1 MERLKLTLTELV
13 RVGFVD
19 LAEVRARL
27 EEVAQL
33 GADSPHSGSGAT
45 GRSTDTRTLLP
56 LLAATASPDA
66 ALVALVALLRQGSAE
81 LFALLRTCATAGRLL
96 KVLGAS
102 SGFTEFFLRHPEE
115 LPVLATPLV
124 ELPNVDDLVHDLL
137 DAVGAVDGYS
147 RLIDDE
153 AWVAL
158 RVRYRRRLA
167 QLAAFDLEQVD
178 PVAGLDG
185 VARTLSDLATAALE
199 TALTVARTM
208 SSGDTA
214 GRGVFLTDQ
223 VRATRLAIIGMG
235 KAGASE
241 LNYVSDVDV
250 IFVADGDETAGLESS
265 RAVEIATRLAV
276 LIMRGLGES
285 GIEPELWEVDPNL
298 RPEGKSGALV
308 RSIES
313 HLAYYD
319 RWAKSWE
326 FQALLKARTLAG
338 DRELG
343 ARYIDAVTPK
353 VWSSASRENFVESV
367 QRMRERVTDN
377 IPDDEVD
384 VQLKLGP
391 GGLRDIEFTVQL
403 LQLVHGQTDADVRQA
418 GTLPALAA
426 LATAGYVGRAEA
438 TEFAHDYRMLRLME
452 HRLQLQKLR
461 RTHLVPRDEAQ
472 LRVLARST
480 GLATSAAGLTIR
492 WSETKQ
498 RVRGLHERLFYR
510 PLLSA
515 VASLPAEGLNLTS
528 AQAEARL
535 AAIGFLNTKGA
546 LAHIAALSGGVSRRA
561 AIQRHLLPVLLQW
574 LSQGADPDYGFLVFR
589 RLSDNLGST
598 YWFLRMLRDSSGAAE
613 RLTRVVSG
621 SRYIGELLEKIPEAV
636 AWLEDEA
643 DLQPRPLKALQ
654 DEARAVLGRHESPDA
669 AATILRAA
677 RRREMLR
684 LAFASLLGQIDLDQL
699 GQGLTDVNATYI
711 RGVIAAI
718 RGGDLTV
725 HWGTEVA
732 GGEAVSARF
741 AGDGIEFGVI
751 GMGRFGGAELGFG
764 SDADVMYVFRAG
776 TLEGEAANERARY
789 IVRELTRLTEDG
801 RLPLDLDIGL
811 RPEGSNGPVVR
822 SLDSYQAYYRRWSM
836 TWEAQALLRGRG
848 VAGDAALL
856 RDFGAVA
863 DEVRYPAAISEQA
876 VREVRRIKAR
886 VENERLP
893 QAADPNRHLKLGRGS
908 LSDVEWLVQLLQ
920 LRHAAAIPALRT
932 TSTLSALAEAVSAGL
947 IPAADAAVLRSAWI
961 FASRAR
967 SAITLWTNHTSN
979 VLPTDRAA
987 LEGIARVMEY
997 PPGSGNQLED
1007 DYLAVTRRSRA
1018 VFERLFYGPVERPGP
1033 TVG

>member
-1 MERLKLTLTELV
+1 MERLHLTLTELV
-13 RVGFVD
+13 RAGFVD
-19 LAEVRARL
+19 LAEVRVRL
-27 EEVAQL
+27 DEVAEL
-33 GADSPHSGSGAT
+33 GAAAPQERT
-45 GRSTDTRTLLP
+45 GPTDRVTDTRALLP
-56 LLAATASPDA
+56 LLAAAASPDA

-81 LFALLRTCATAGRLL
+81 LFDLLRSPAATGRLL
-96 KVLGAS
+96 RVLGAS
-102 SGFTEFFLRHPEE
+102 IGLSEFFLRRPEE
-115 LPVLATPLV
+115 LTVLATPLTALPTV
-124 ELPNVDDLVHDLL
+124 EELVSDLLESVDAADGFSGLVDD
-137 DAVGAVDGYS
+137 A
-147 RLIDDE
+147 
-153 AWVAL
+153 AWIAL

-167 QLAAFDLEQVD
+167 QLAAFDLEQDD

-185 VARTLSDLATAALE
+185 IAGTLSDLATAVLE
-199 TALTVARTM
+199 TALAVARTM
-208 SSGDTA
+208 CSGETA
-214 GRGVFLTDQ
+214 GHGVFPHDE
-223 VRATRLAIIGMG
+223 VRDTRLAVIGMG

-250 IFVADGDETAGLESS
+250 IFVADGDDTAGLESS

-276 LIMRGLGES
+276 LVMRGLGES

-338 DRELG
+338 NHELG
-343 ARYIDAVTPK
+343 ARYIDAVRPK

-403 LQLVHGQTDADVRQA
+403 LQLVHGQADPDVRQA

-438 TEFAHDYRMLRLME
+438 TDFAQDYRMLRLME

-461 RTHLVPRDEAQ
+461 RTHLVPRDEAN

-480 GLATSAAGLTIR
+480 GLASSAAGLTQR

-515 VASLPAEGLNLTS
+515 VASLPADGLNLTS

-535 AAIGFLNTKGA
+535 AAIGFLDTKGA

-561 AIQRHLLPVLLQW
+561 TIQRHLLPVLLQW
-574 LSQGADPDYGFLVFR
+574 LSQGADPDYGFLAFR

-613 RLTRVVSG
+613 RLTRVLSG

-643 DLQPRPLKALQ
+643 DLQPRPLKALR
-654 DEARAVLGRHESPDA
+654 DEARAVLGRHESADA
-669 AATILRAA
+669 AATILRSA

-711 RGVIAAI
+711 EGVIAAI
-718 RGGDLTV
+718 RGGDLLAL
-725 HWGTEVA
+725 GNA
-732 GGEAVSARF
+732 DISAV
-741 AGDGIEFGVI
+741 DGIEFGVI

-776 TLEGEAANERARY
+776 SLDGEAANDRARY
-789 IVRELTRLTEDG
+789 IVRELNRLTEDG

-822 SLDSYQAYYRRWSM
+822 SLDSYQAYYRRWSL

-848 VAGDAALL
+848 VAGDQALL
-856 RDFGAVA
+856 RDFEAVA
-863 DEVRYPAAISEQA
+863 DEVRYPLAISEQA

-920 LRHAAAIPALRT
+920 LQHGAAIPALRT
-932 TSTLSALAEAVSAGL
+932 TSTLTALTEAVSAGL
-947 IPAADAAVLRSAWI
+947 MSATDAAILRSAWI

-967 SAITLWTNHTSN
+967 SAITLWTNRTSN

-997 PPGSGNQLED
+997 PPGSGNQLEE
-1007 DYLAVTRRSRA
+1007 DYLAVTRRARA
-1018 VFERLFYGPVERPGP
+1018 VFERLFYGPVDRPGP
-1033 TVG
+1033 TGG

>member
-1 MERLKLTLTELV
+1 MERTQLTLTELV

-19 LAEVRARL
+19 LAEVRGRL
-27 EEVAQL
+27 DEVAEL
-33 GADSPHSGSGAT
+33 GKNSQHSRSSPNDWV
-45 GRSTDTRTLLP
+45 TDTRTLLP
-56 LLAATASPDA
+56 LLTGAASPDA
-66 ALVALVALLRQGSAE
+66 ALLALVELLRQDSAE
-81 LFALLRTCATAGRLL
+81 LFHLLGSPAATARLL
-96 KVLGAS
+96 TVLGAS
-102 SGFTEFFLRHPEE
+102 SGLAEFFLRHPEE
-115 LPVLATPLV
+115 LSVLTAPLV
-124 ELPNVDDLVHDLL
+124 VLPDAPELVADLL
-137 DAVGAVDGYS
+137 DAVGACDGFSQLVD
-147 RLIDDE
+147 DA

-167 QLAAFDLEQVD
+167 QLAAFDLEQTD
-178 PVAGLDG
+178 PVSGLDG
-185 VARTLSDLATAALE
+185 IARTLSDLATAALE
-199 TALTVARTM
+199 AALTVARTM
-208 SSGDTA
+208 SSGDTV
-214 GRGVFLTDQ
+214 GRGVFPTEQ
-223 VRATRLAIIGMG
+223 VRATKLAIIGMG
-235 KAGASE
+235 KAGAGE

-250 IFVADGDETAGLESS
+250 IFVADGDDSAGLDSS

-276 LIMRGLGES
+276 LIMRGLNES
-285 GIEPELWEVDPNL
+285 GVEPELWEVDPNL

-338 DRELG
+338 DSELG
-343 ARYIDAVTPK
+343 TRYIDAVTPK

-403 LQLVHGQTDADVRQA
+403 LQLVHGQTDPEVRQA
-418 GTLPALAA
+418 GTLPALTA
-426 LATAGYVGRAEA
+426 LATEGYVGRAEA
-438 TEFAHDYRMLRLME
+438 TEFAQDYRMLRLME

-461 RTHLVPRDEAQ
+461 RTHLVPRDEAN
-472 LRVLARST
+472 LRVLARAT

-515 VASLPAEGLNLTS
+515 VASLSAEGLNLTS

-535 AAIGFLNTKGA
+535 AAIGFRNTTGA
-546 LAHIAALSGGVSRRA
+546 LAHISALSGGVSRRA

-574 LSQGADPDYGFLVFR
+574 FSQGADPDYGFLAFR

-613 RLTRVVSG
+613 RLTRVLSG

-636 AWLEDEA
+636 AWLEDEN

-684 LAFASLLGQIDLDQL
+684 LAFASLLGQIRLDQL

-711 RGVIAAI
+711 QGVIAAI
-718 RGGDLTV
+718 RGGELVDQS
-725 HWGTEVA
+725 EA
-732 GGEAVSARF
+732 GASVSP
-741 AGDGIEFGVI
+741 DGIEFAVI

-764 SDADVMYVFRAG
+764 SDADVMYVFRPG
-776 TLEGEAANERARY
+776 TVTGEAANERARF
-789 IVRELTRLTEDG
+789 IVRELNRLTDDA

-811 RPEGSNGPVVR
+811 RPEGSNGAVVR
-822 SLDSYQAYYRRWSM
+822 SLESYQAYYRRWSL

-856 RDFGAVA
+856 RDFAAVA
-863 DEVRYPAAISEQA
+863 DEVRYPSAINEQA

-893 QAADPNRHLKLGRGS
+893 QGADPNRHLKLGRGS

-920 LRHAAAIPALRT
+920 LQHGAAIPALRT
-932 TSTLSALAEAVSAGL
+932 TSTLHALAEAVAAGL
-947 IPAADAAVLRSAWI
+947 LSAADAAVLRAAWL

-1007 DYLAVTRRSRA
+1007 DYLSVTRRARA
-1018 VFERLFYGPVERPGP
+1018 VFERLFYGPIERPGP

>member
-1 MERLKLTLTELV
+1 MEPLHLTLTELV
-13 RVGFVD
+13 RVGFVN
-19 LAEVRARL
+19 LADVPGRL
-27 EEVAQL
+27 DEVAQL
-33 GADSPHSGSGAT
+33 GADRTNNGTDSI
-45 GRSTDTRTLLP
+45 GRLTDTRALLP
-56 LLAATASPDA
+56 LLATTASPDA
-66 ALVALVALLRQGSAE
+66 ALVALVELLRQDSAE
-81 LFALLRTCATAGRLL
+81 VHELLQSPAAATRLL

-102 SGFTEFFLRHPEE
+102 SGFTEFFLRHPGE
-115 LPVLATPLV
+115 LLVLATPLAV
-124 ELPNVDDLVHDLL
+124 LPAVDDLVTDLL
-137 DAVGAVDGYS
+137 DSVGATDGFS
-147 RLIDDE
+147 LLVDE
-153 AWVAL
+153 AAWIAL

-167 QLAAFDLEQVD
+167 QLAAFDLEQAD

-185 VARTLSDLATAALE
+185 IARTLSDLATAALE
-199 TALTVARTM
+199 AALAVARTM
-208 SSGDTA
+208 TSGDSA
-214 GRGVFLTDQ
+214 GRGVFPTEQ

-250 IFVADGDETAGLESS
+250 IFVADGNETAGLESS

-285 GIEPELWEVDPNL
+285 AIEPELWEVDPNL

-343 ARYIDAVTPK
+343 TRYIDALTPK

-377 IPDDEVD
+377 IPEDEVA

-403 LQLVHGQTDADVRQA
+403 LQLVHGQADLDIRHP
-418 GTLPALAA
+418 GTLPALTA
-426 LATAGYVGRAEA
+426 LAAEGYVGRAEA
-438 TEFAHDYRMLRLME
+438 SEFAQDYRMLRLME

-461 RTHLVPRDEAQ
+461 RTHLVPRDEAN

-480 GLATSAAGLTIR
+480 GLATSAAGLTLR

-515 VASLPAEGLNLTS
+515 VASLAADGLNLTS

-561 AIQRHLLPVLLQW
+561 TIQRHLLPVLLQW
-574 LSQGADPDYGFLVFR
+574 LSQGADPDYGFLAFR

-598 YWFLRMLRDSSGAAE
+598 YWYLRMLRDSSGAAE
-613 RLTRVVSG
+613 RLTRVLSG

-669 AATILRAA
+669 AATILRTA

-684 LAFASLLGQIDLDQL
+684 LALASLLGQIDLDQL
-699 GQGLTDVNATYI
+699 GQGLTDINATYI
-711 RGVIAAI
+711 QSVIAAI
-718 RGGDLTV
+718 RGQDLTV
-725 HWGTEVA
+725 TG
-732 GGEAVSARF
+732 SAETTDGVVPD
-741 AGDGIEFGVI
+741 GDGIEFGVI

-776 TLEGEAANERARY
+776 SLDGEAANDRARY
-789 IVRELTRLTEDG
+789 IVRELSRLTEDG

-822 SLDSYQAYYRRWSM
+822 SLDSYQAYYRRWSL

-848 VAGDAALL
+848 VAGDGTLL
-856 RDFGAVA
+856 RDFTAIA
-863 DEVRYPAAISEQA
+863 DDVRYPVAITEQA

-920 LRHAAAIPALRT
+920 LQHAAAIPALRT
-932 TSTLSALAEAVSAGL
+932 TSTLAALAEAVRAGL
-947 IPAADAAVLRSAWI
+947 ISAADAVVLRSAWI
-961 FASRAR
+961 FASRVR
-967 SAITLWTNHTSN
+967 SAITLWTNNTSN
-979 VLPTDRAA
+979 VLPNDRAA

-997 PPGSGNQLED
+997 PPGSGNQLEE
-1007 DYLAVTRRSRA
+1007 DYLAVTRRARA
-1018 VFERLFYGPVERPGP
+1018 VFERLFYGPVDPPGP
-1033 TVG
+1033 NIV

>member
-1 MERLKLTLTELV
+1 MERLNLTLTELV

-19 LAEVRARL
+19 LADVRVRL
-27 EEVAQL
+27 DEIAQL
-33 GADSPHSGSGAT
+33 GAGSPHRASGSA
-45 GRSTDTRTLLP
+45 GRLTDTRALLP
-56 LLAATASPDA
+56 LLTATASPDA
-66 ALVALVALLRQGSAE
+66 ALIALVALLRQGSPE
-81 LFALLRTCATAGRLL
+81 LFELLQSPAATGRLL
-96 KVLGAS
+96 KVVGAS
-102 SGFTEFFLRHPEE
+102 SGITEFFLRHPVE
-115 LPVLATPLV
+115 LTVLVTPLTV
-124 ELPNVDDLVHDLL
+124 LPSVDELVRDLL
-137 DAVGAVDGYS
+137 DSVGAIEGFS
-147 RLIDDE
+147 RLVDDA
-153 AWVAL
+153 AWIAL

-167 QLAAFDLEQVD
+167 QLAAFDLEQAD

-185 VARTLSDLATAALE
+185 IARTLSDLATAALE
-199 TALTVARTM
+199 AALAVARTM
-208 SSGDTA
+208 CSGDTA
-214 GRGVFLTDQ
+214 GRVVFAADQ

-250 IFVADGDETAGLESS
+250 IFVADGDESAGLESS

-338 DRELG
+338 DRALG
-343 ARYIDAVTPK
+343 ARYMDAVTPK
-353 VWSSASRENFVESV
+353 VWSSAGRENFVESV

-384 VQLKLGP
+384 IQLKLGP

-403 LQLVHGQTDADVRQA
+403 LQLVHGQTDPAVRQA

-438 TEFAHDYRMLRLME
+438 TEFAQDYRSLRLME

-461 RTHLVPRDEAQ
+461 RTHLVPRDEAN

-480 GLATSAAGLTIR
+480 GLATSAAGLTAR

-515 VASLPAEGLNLTS
+515 VASLPADGLNLTS

-613 RLTRVVSG
+613 RLTRVLSG

-643 DLQPRPLKALQ
+643 DLQPRPLRALQ
-654 DEARAVLGRHESPDA
+654 DETRAVLGRHESPDA

-684 LAFASLLGQIDLDQL
+684 LAFAALLGQIDLDQL

-711 RGVIAAI
+711 QGVIAAI
-718 RGGDLTV
+718 RGGDLLV
-725 HWGTEVA
+725 Q
-732 GGEAVSARF
+732 GGPDGSDDSTSG
-741 AGDGIEFGVI
+741 GDGIEFGVI

-776 TLEGEAANERARY
+776 SLDGEAANDRARY
-789 IVRELTRLTEDG
+789 IVRELNRLTEDG

-822 SLDSYQAYYRRWSM
+822 SLDSYQAYYRRWSL

-848 VAGDAALL
+848 VAGDGALL
-856 RDFGAVA
+856 RDFEAVA
-863 DEVRYPAAISEQA
+863 DDVRYPAAISEQA

-893 QAADPNRHLKLGRGS
+893 QGADPNRHLKLGRGS

-920 LRHAAAIPALRT
+920 LQHGAAIPALRT
-932 TSTLSALAEAVSAGL
+932 TSTLSALDEAVNAAL
-947 IPAADAAVLRSAWI
+947 IPAADAAVLRSAWV

-1033 TVG
+1033 NAG

>member
-1 MERLKLTLTELV
+1 MERLYLTLTELV

-19 LAEVRARL
+19 LTEVRGRL
-27 EEVAQL
+27 DEVAHL
-33 GADSPHSGSGAT
+33 GASSPHSASEAT
-45 GRSTDTRTLLP
+45 DRLTDTHQLLP
-56 LLAATASPDA
+56 LLTKTASPDA
-66 ALVALVALLRQGSAE
+66 ALVALLALLRQGSAE
-81 LFALLRTCATAGRLL
+81 LFHLLQSPAAAGRLL
-96 KVLGAS
+96 RVLGAS
-102 SGFTEFFLRHPEE
+102 SGLAEFFLRHPNE
-115 LPVLATPLV
+115 LSVLKVPLAV
-124 ELPNVDDLVHDLL
+124 LPSVDDLVRDLL
-137 DAVGAVDGYS
+137 DSVGASDGFS
-147 RLIDDE
+147 RLVDEE
-153 AWVAL
+153 AWIAL

-167 QLAAFDLEQVD
+167 QLAAFDLEQDD

-199 TALTVARTM
+199 AALAVARTM
-208 SSGDTA
+208 CSGESA
-214 GRGVFLTDQ
+214 GRGVFPTEQ

-250 IFVADGDETAGLESS
+250 IFVADGDDTVGLESS

-276 LIMRGLGES
+276 LIMRALNES
-285 GIEPELWEVDPNL
+285 AVEPELWEVDPNL

-343 ARYIDAVTPK
+343 GRYIDAVTPK
-353 VWSSASRENFVESV
+353 VWNSASRENFVESV

-403 LQLVHGQTDADVRQA
+403 LQLVHGQTDPEVRQA
-418 GTLPALAA
+418 GTLPALTA

-438 TEFAHDYRMLRLME
+438 TEFAQDYRVLRLME

-461 RTHLVPRDEAQ
+461 RTHLVPRDEAN

-574 LSQGADPDYGFLVFR
+574 LSQGADPDYGFLAFR

-613 RLTRVVSG
+613 RLTRVLSG

-636 AWLEDEA
+636 AWLEDED
-643 DLQPRPLKALQ
+643 DLQPRPLKALR
-654 DEARAVLGRHESPDA
+654 DETRAVLGRHESADA
-669 AATILRAA
+669 ASTILRAA

-684 LAFASLLGQIDLDQL
+684 LAFASLLGQINLDQL

-711 RGVIAAI
+711 QGVIAAI
-718 RGGDLTV
+718 RGGELSD
-725 HWGTEVA
+725 
-732 GGEAVSARF
+732 SAES
-741 AGDGIEFGVI
+741 AASASSDGIEFAVV

-776 TLEGEAANERARY
+776 TLEGEAANERARF
-789 IVRELTRLTEDG
+789 IVRELNRLSDDA

-822 SLDSYQAYYRRWSM
+822 SLESYQAYYRRWSL

-856 RDFGAVA
+856 RDFEAVA
-863 DEVRYPAAISEQA
+863 DEVRYPSNISEQA

-893 QAADPNRHLKLGRGS
+893 QGADPNRHLKLGRGS

-920 LRHAAAIPALRT
+920 LQHAAAIPALRT
-932 TSTLSALAEAVSAGL
+932 TSTLQALTEAVTAGL
-947 IPAADAAVLRSAWI
+947 IPAADAAVLRSAWV

-1007 DYLAVTRRSRA
+1007 DYFAVTRRARA

-1033 TVG
+1033 TAG

>member
-1 MERLKLTLTELV
+1 MERLHLSLTELV

-19 LAEVRARL
+19 LTEVRGRL
-27 EEVAQL
+27 DEVVHL
-33 GADSPHSGSGAT
+33 GASSAYS
-45 GRSTDTRTLLP
+45 SSEVTDRLTETRQLLP
-56 LLAATASPDA
+56 LLTKTASPDA

-81 LFALLRTCATAGRLL
+81 LFRLLQSPASAGRLL

-102 SGFTEFFLRHPEE
+102 SGLAEFFLRHPNE
-115 LPVLATPLV
+115 LSVLKAPLV
-124 ELPNVDDLVHDLL
+124 VLPSVDELVRDLL
-137 DAVGAVDGYS
+137 ESVGASNGFS
-147 RLIDDE
+147 RLVDEE
-153 AWVAL
+153 AWIAL

-167 QLAAFDLEQVD
+167 QLAAFDLEQDD

-185 VARTLSDLATAALE
+185 VTRTLSDLATAALE
-199 TALTVARTM
+199 AALAVARTM
-208 SSGDTA
+208 CSGESA
-214 GRGVFLTDQ
+214 GRGVFPAEQ

-250 IFVADGDETAGLESS
+250 IFVADGDETVGLENS

-285 GIEPELWEVDPNL
+285 ALEPELWEVDPNL

-308 RSIES
+308 RSIKS

-338 DRELG
+338 DPELG
-343 ARYIDAVTPK
+343 RRYIDAVTPK

-403 LQLVHGQTDADVRQA
+403 LQLVHGQTDPEVRQA
-418 GTLPALAA
+418 GTLPALTA

-438 TEFAHDYRMLRLME
+438 TEFAQDYRMLRLME

-461 RTHLVPRDEAQ
+461 RTHLVPRDEAN

-492 WSETKQ
+492 WAETKQ

-515 VASLPAEGLNLTS
+515 VASLSAEGLNLTS
-528 AQAEARL
+528 EQAEARL

-574 LSQGADPDYGFLVFR
+574 LSQGADPDYGFLAFR

-613 RLTRVVSG
+613 RLTRVLSG

-636 AWLEDEA
+636 AWLEDE
-643 DLQPRPLKALQ
+643 DDRQPRPLKALR
-654 DEARAVLGRHESPDA
+654 DETSAVLGRHESADA

-684 LAFASLLGQIDLDQL
+684 LAFASLLGQINLDQL

-711 RGVIAAI
+711 QGVIAAI
-718 RGGDLTV
+718 RGGELSDPAQST
-725 HWGTEVA
+725 A
-732 GGEAVSARF
+732 SASP
-741 AGDGIEFGVI
+741 DGIEFAVI

-776 TLEGEAANERARY
+776 ALEGEAANERARF
-789 IVRELTRLTEDG
+789 IVRELNRLNDDA

-822 SLDSYQAYYRRWSM
+822 SLESYQAYYRRWSL

-848 VAGDAALL
+848 VAGDVALL
-856 RDFGAVA
+856 RDFEAVA
-863 DEVRYPAAISEQA
+863 DEVRYPSNISEQA

-893 QAADPNRHLKLGRGS
+893 QGADPNRHLKLGRGS

-920 LRHAAAIPALRT
+920 LQHAAATPALRT
-932 TSTLSALAEAVSAGL
+932 TSTLHALTEAVTAGL
-947 IPAADAAVLRSAWI
+947 IPAADAAVLRTAWI

-1007 DYLAVTRRSRA
+1007 DYLAVTRRARA

-1033 TVG
+1033 TAG

>member
-1 MERLKLTLTELV
+1 MERLQLTLTELV

-19 LAEVRARL
+19 LGDVRGRLDEVARL
-27 EEVAQL
+27 
-33 GADSPHSGSGAT
+33 GAASPHSASGPT
-45 GRSTDTRTLLP
+45 GRLTDTRVLLP
-56 LLAATASPDA
+56 LLIATASPDA

-81 LFALLRTCATAGRLL
+81 LFELLHTPASATRLL

-102 SGFTEFFLRHPEE
+102 SGLSEFFLRHPNE
-115 LPVLATPLV
+115 LSVLATPLTV
-124 ELPNVDDLVHDLL
+124 LPGVDDLVNDLL
-137 DAVGAVDGYS
+137 DSVGAVDGFS
-147 RLIDDE
+147 LLVDDA
-153 AWVAL
+153 AWIAL

-167 QLAAFDLEQVD
+167 QLAAYDLEQTD
-178 PVAGLDG
+178 PIAGLDSI
-185 VARTLSDLATAALE
+185 ARTLSDLATAALE
-199 TALTVARTM
+199 AALAVARAM

-214 GRGVFLTDQ
+214 GHGVFTTEQ

-250 IFVADGDETAGLESS
+250 IFVADGDASAGLDSA
-265 RAVEIATRLAV
+265 RAVEIATRLAM

-285 GIEPELWEVDPNL
+285 AIEPELWEVDPNL

-343 ARYIDAVTPK
+343 ARYTDAVMPK

-367 QRMRERVTDN
+367 QRMRERVTKN

-403 LQLVHGQTDADVRQA
+403 LQLVHGQADPNVRQA
-418 GTLPALAA
+418 GTLPALIA
-426 LATAGYVGRAEA
+426 LANAGYVGRAEA
-438 TEFAHDYRMLRLME
+438 TEFAQDYRMLRLME
-452 HRLQLQKLR
+452 HRLQLHKLR
-461 RTHLVPRDEAQ
+461 RTHLMPRDEAN
-472 LRVLARST
+472 LRVLARSS
-480 GLATSAAGLTIR
+480 GLATSAAGLTVR
-492 WSETKQ
+492 WAETKQ

-574 LSQGADPDYGFLVFR
+574 LSQGADPDYGFLAFR

-613 RLTRVVSG
+613 RLTRVLSG

-669 AATILRAA
+669 AATILGAA

-684 LAFASLLGQIDLDQL
+684 LAFAALLGQIDLDQL

-711 RGVIAAI
+711 QGVIAAI
-718 RGGDLTV
+718 RGGDLIRQ
-725 HWGTEVA
+725 GDA
-732 GGEAVSARF
+732 NGADDGVSG
-741 AGDGIEFGVI
+741 GDGIEFGVI

-776 TLEGEAANERARY
+776 SLDGEAANARARY
-789 IVRELTRLTEDG
+789 IVRELNRLTEDG

-822 SLDSYQAYYRRWSM
+822 SLDSYQAYYRRWSL

-856 RDFGAVA
+856 RDFEAVA

-893 QAADPNRHLKLGRGS
+893 QGADPNRQLKLGRGS

-920 LRHAAAIPALRT
+920 LQHAAAIPVLRT

-947 IPAADAAVLRSAWI
+947 IPAADAAVLRIAWI

-979 VLPTDRAA
+979 VLPSDRAA

-1007 DYLAVTRRSRA
+1007 DYLAVTRRARA
-1018 VFERLFYGPVERPGP
+1018 VFERLFYGPIERPGP
-1033 TVG
+1033 TAG

>member
-1 MERLKLTLTELV
+1 MERLQLTLTELV
-13 RVGFVD
+13 RAGFVD
-19 LAEVRARL
+19 LADVRARL
-27 EEVAQL
+27 DEVAQL
-33 GADSPHSGSGAT
+33 GAVSPNTDPDSA
-45 GRSTDTRTLLP
+45 GRLTETRALLP

-66 ALVALVALLRQGSAE
+66 ALVALVALLRQGSPE
-81 LFALLRTCATAGRLL
+81 LFALLQSATTAGRLL

-102 SGFTEFFLRHPEE
+102 SGLTEFFLRHPVE
-115 LPVLATPLV
+115 LSVLATPLAV
-124 ELPNVDDLVHDLL
+124 LPSLDDLVSDLL
-137 DAVGAVDGYS
+137 DSIGATEGFSQLVD
-147 RLIDDE
+147 DA
-153 AWVAL
+153 AWIAL

-167 QLAAFDLEQVD
+167 QLAAFDLEQAD

-199 TALTVARTM
+199 AALAVARTM

-214 GRGVFLTDQ
+214 GRGVFPTGQ

-250 IFVADGDETAGLESS
+250 IFVADGDEAAGLESS

-338 DRELG
+338 DRALG
-343 ARYIDAVTPK
+343 ARYLDAVTPK

-403 LQLVHGQTDADVRQA
+403 LQLVHGQTDPDVRQA
-418 GTLPALAA
+418 GTLPALTA

-438 TEFAHDYRMLRLME
+438 TEFAQDYRMLRLME

-461 RTHLVPRDEAQ
+461 RTHLVPRDEAN

-480 GLATSAAGLTIR
+480 GLATSADGLTIR

-515 VASLPAEGLNLTS
+515 VASLPADGLNLTS

-574 LSQGADPDYGFLVFR
+574 LSQGADPDYGFLAFR

-613 RLTRVVSG
+613 RLTRVLSG

-643 DLQPRPLKALQ
+643 DLQPRPRKSLQ
-654 DEARAVLGRHESPDA
+654 DETRAVLGRHESPDA

-684 LAFASLLGQIDLDQL
+684 LAFAALLGQIDLDQL

-711 RGVIAAI
+711 QGVIAAI
-718 RGGDLTV
+718 RGGDLNDQ
-725 HWGTEVA
+725 
-732 GGEAVSARF
+732 GGADGSSG
-741 AGDGIEFGVI
+741 GDGIEFGVI

-776 TLEGEAANERARY
+776 TLDGEAANDRARY
-789 IVRELTRLTEDG
+789 IVRELNRLTEDS

-811 RPEGSNGPVVR
+811 RPEGNNGPVVR
-822 SLDSYQAYYRRWSM
+822 SLDSYQAYYRRWSL

-856 RDFGAVA
+856 SDFTAVA
-863 DEVRYPAAISEQA
+863 DEVRYPTAISEQA

-920 LRHAAAIPALRT
+920 LKHAAAIPALRT

-947 IPAADAAVLRSAWI
+947 VPAADAAVLRSAWI

-1007 DYLAVTRRSRA
+1007 DYLAVTRRARA

>member
-1 MERLKLTLTELV
+1 MERSQLTLTELV

-19 LAEVRARL
+19 LAEVRDRL
-27 EEVAQL
+27 DEVAQL
-33 GADSPHSGSGAT
+33 GATGPHSRADPT
-45 GRSTDTRTLLP
+45 GPLTDTRNLLP
-56 LLAATASPDA
+56 LLSGTASPDA
-66 ALVALVALLRQGSAE
+66 ALHALAALLRQGSGE
-81 LFALLRTCATAGRLL
+81 LFELLRSPAAARRLL
-96 KVLGAS
+96 KVVGAS
-102 SGFTEFFLRHPEE
+102 SGLSEFFLRHPKE
-115 LPVLATPLV
+115 LSVLATPLDA
-124 ELPNVDDLVHDLL
+124 LPSVDDLVSDLL
-137 DAVGAVDGYS
+137 DSVGASDGFS
-147 RLIDDE
+147 DLVDDE
-153 AWVAL
+153 AWIAL

-167 QLAAFDLEQVD
+167 QLAAFDLEQED
-178 PVAGLDG
+178 PVAGLEG
-185 VARTLSDLATAALE
+185 IARTLSDLATAALE

-208 SSGDTA
+208 TSGDRA
-214 GRGVFLTDQ
+214 GRGAFPTEE

-250 IFVADGDETAGLESS
+250 IFVADGDATAGLDSS

-276 LIMRGLGES
+276 LIMRGLNES
-285 GIEPELWEVDPNL
+285 AVEPELWEVDPNL

-343 ARYIDAVTPK
+343 SRYIDAVMPK

-403 LQLVHGQTDADVRQA
+403 LQLVHGQADPDVRDA
-418 GTLPALAA
+418 GTLPALSA

-438 TEFAHDYRMLRLME
+438 AEFAQDYRMLRLME
-452 HRLQLQKLR
+452 HRLQLQRLR
-461 RTHLVPRDEAQ
+461 RTHLVPRDEAN

-480 GLATSAAGLTIR
+480 GLATSAAGLTLR

-515 VASLPAEGLNLTS
+515 VASLPADERNLTN

-535 AAIGFLNTKGA
+535 AAIGFLNTTGA

-561 AIQRHLLPVLLQW
+561 TIQRHLLPVLLQW
-574 LSQGADPDYGFLVFR
+574 LSQGADPDYGFLAFR

-613 RLTRVVSG
+613 RLTRVLSG
-621 SRYIGELLEKIPEAV
+621 SRYIGELVEKIPEAV

-654 DEARAVLGRHESPDA
+654 DEARAVLGRHESADA
-669 AATILRAA
+669 AATILRSA

-684 LAFASLLGQIDLDQL
+684 LAFASLLGQIHLDQL
-699 GQGLTDVNATYI
+699 GQGLTDINATYI
-711 RGVIAAI
+711 QGVIAAI
-718 RGGDLTV
+718 RGGDLLAQ
-725 HWGTEVA
+725 GTDKS
-732 GGEAVSARF
+732 G
-741 AGDGIEFGVI
+741 GDGIEFGVI

-776 TLEGEAANERARY
+776 TLEGEAANDRAQH
-789 IVRELTRLTEDG
+789 IVRELKRLTEDS
-801 RLPLDLDIGL
+801 RLPLDLDMGL

-822 SLDSYQAYYRRWSM
+822 SLDSYQAYYRRWSL

-848 VAGDAALL
+848 VAGDLTLL
-856 RDFGAVA
+856 RDFEAAA

-920 LRHAAAIPALRT
+920 LQHAAAIPTLRT
-932 TSTLSALAEAVSAGL
+932 TSTLTALAEAVSAGL
-947 IPAADAAVLRSAWI
+947 VQEADAAVLRSAWI

-967 SAITLWTNHTSN
+967 SAITLWTNRTSN

-997 PPGSGNQLED
+997 PPGSGNQLEE
-1007 DYLAVTRRSRA
+1007 DYLAVTRRARA

-1033 TVG
+1033 TAG

>member
-1 MERLKLTLTELV
+1 MEQMQLTRTELV

-19 LAEVRARL
+19 LGEVRARL
-27 EEVAQL
+27 DEVALL
-33 GADSPHSGSGAT
+33 GAASPRGQAGSSG
-45 GRSTDTRTLLP
+45 RLTDTRLLLP

-66 ALVALVALLRQGSAE
+66 ALVALVELLRQGSPA
-81 LFALLRTCATAGRLL
+81 LFKLLQSPSATERLL
-96 KVLGAS
+96 KVVGAS
-102 SGFTEFFLRHPEE
+102 IGLSDFFLRHPEE
-115 LPVLATPLV
+115 LSVLSAPMLT
-124 ELPNVDDLVHDLL
+124 LPSVDDLVNDLL
-137 DAVGAVDGYS
+137 DSVAAVDGFS
-147 RLIDDE
+147 RLTDDA
-153 AWVAL
+153 AWIAL

-167 QLAAFDLEQVD
+167 QLAAFDLEQDD
-178 PVAGLDG
+178 PVAGLDA

-199 TALTVARTM
+199 TALAVARTM
-208 SSGDTA
+208 CSGDVA
-214 GRGVFLTDQ
+214 GRGVFPHDE

-250 IFVADGDETAGLESS
+250 IFVADGNETVGLESS
-265 RAVEIATRLAV
+265 RAVEIATKLAMIV
-276 LIMRGLGES
+276 MRGLGES
-285 GIEPELWEVDPNL
+285 DVEPELWEVDPNL

-353 VWSSASRENFVESV
+353 VWNSASRENFVESV

-403 LQLVHGQTDADVRQA
+403 LQLVHGQADPEVRQA
-418 GTLPALAA
+418 GTLPALTA
-426 LATAGYVGRAEA
+426 LAGAGYVGRAEA
-438 TEFAHDYRMLRLME
+438 TEFAQDYRMLRLME

-461 RTHLVPRDEAQ
+461 RTHLVPRDEAN

-480 GLATSAAGLTIR
+480 GLATSAAGLTLR

-561 AIQRHLLPVLLQW
+561 TIQRHLLPVLLQW
-574 LSQGADPDYGFLVFR
+574 FSQGADPDYGFLAFR

-613 RLTRVVSG
+613 RLTRVLSG

-643 DLQPRPLKALQ
+643 DLQARPLKALQ
-654 DEARAVLGRHESPDA
+654 DETRAVLGRHESPDA
-669 AATILRAA
+669 AATILRVA

-684 LAFASLLGQIDLDQL
+684 LALASLLGRIDLDQL
-699 GQGLTDVNATYI
+699 GQGLTDVNATFI
-711 RGVIAAI
+711 QGVIAAI
-718 RGGDLTV
+718 RGGDFLTPD
-725 HWGTEVA
+725 GSDSA
-732 GGEAVSARF
+732 GS
-741 AGDGIEFGVI
+741 GDGIEFGVI

-776 TLEGEAANERARY
+776 SLEGEAANDRARF
-789 IVRELTRLTEDG
+789 IVRELNRLTDDA

-822 SLDSYQAYYRRWSM
+822 SLDSYQAYYRRWSL

-856 RDFGAVA
+856 RDFEAVA

-920 LRHAAAIPALRT
+920 LQHAAAIPALRT
-932 TSTLSALAEAVSAGL
+932 TSTLAALAEAVTAGF

-1007 DYLAVTRRSRA
+1007 DYLAVTRRARA
-1018 VFERLFYGPVERPGP
+1018 VFERLFYGPVEGPG
-1033 TVG
+1033 TTRG

>member
-1 MERLKLTLTELV
+1 MERMQLTLTELV

-27 EEVAQL
+27 QEVAEL
-33 GADSPHSGSGAT
+33 GASSPHSAT
-45 GRSTDTRTLLP
+45 GPTDRVTDTRALLP

-66 ALVALVALLRQGSAE
+66 ALVALSALLRQDSAE
-81 LFALLRTCATAGRLL
+81 LFALLGSPAATGRLL

-102 SGFTEFFLRHPEE
+102 SGLTEFFLRHPEE
-115 LPVLATPLV
+115 LSVLSTPLSV
-124 ELPNVDDLVHDLL
+124 LPDVDDLIRDLL
-137 DAVGAVDGYS
+137 DSVGASAGFSDVVD
-147 RLIDDE
+147 DT
-153 AWVAL
+153 AWIAL

-167 QLAAFDLEQVD
+167 ELAAFDLEQDD

-185 VARTLSDLATAALE
+185 IARTLSDLATAALE
-199 TALTVARTM
+199 AALAVARTM
-208 SSGDTA
+208 CSGDTA
-214 GRGVFLTDQ
+214 GRGVFPTEQ

-276 LIMRGLGES
+276 LIMRGLNES
-285 GIEPELWEVDPNL
+285 GVEPELWEVDPNL

-338 DRELG
+338 DQALG
-343 ARYIDAVTPK
+343 ARYIEAVTPK

-367 QRMRERVTDN
+367 QRMRERVTEN
-377 IPDDEVD
+377 IPDDEVE

-403 LQLVHGQTDADVRQA
+403 LQLVHGQADPDIRQA

-438 TEFAHDYRMLRLME
+438 AEFARDYRMLRLME

-461 RTHLVPRDEAQ
+461 RTHLVPRDEAN

-480 GLATSAAGLTIR
+480 GLATSAAGLTSR

-498 RVRGLHERLFYR
+498 RVRGLHQRLFYR

-535 AAIGFLNTKGA
+535 AAIGFIDTKGA
-546 LAHIAALSGGVSRRA
+546 LAHIAAISGGVSRRA

-574 LSQGADPDYGFLVFR
+574 LSQGADPDYGFLAFR

-613 RLTRVVSG
+613 RLTRVLSG

-636 AWLEDEA
+636 AWLEDGA
-643 DLQPRPLKALQ
+643 DLQPRPLIALQ
-654 DEARAVLGRHESPDA
+654 DEARAVLSRHKSPDA
-669 AATILRAA
+669 AATILRTA

-684 LAFASLLGQIDLDQL
+684 LAFASLLGQIELDQL
-699 GQGLTDVNATYI
+699 GQGLTNINATYI
-711 RGVIAAI
+711 QGVIAAI
-718 RGGDLTV
+718 RGGDLI
-725 HWGTEVA
+725 GK
-732 GGEAVSARF
+732 GGAASADGD
-741 AGDGIEFGVI
+741 APDGDGIEFGVI

-776 TLEGEAANERARY
+776 ALEAEAANERAQY
-789 IVRELTRLTEDG
+789 IVRELNRLTEDP

-811 RPEGSNGPVVR
+811 RPEGNNGPVVR
-822 SLDSYQAYYRRWSM
+822 SLDSYQAYYRRWSL

-848 VAGDAALL
+848 VAGDAGLL
-856 RDFGAVA
+856 RDFEAVA
-863 DEVRYPAAISEQA
+863 DDVRYPAAISDQA

-886 VENERLP
+886 VESERLP

-920 LRHAAAIPALRT
+920 LQHAAAVPALRT
-932 TSTLSALAEAVSAGL
+932 TSTLSALSEAVNAGL
-947 IPAADAAVLRSAWI
+947 VSSADAAVLRSAWI

-979 VLPTDRAA
+979 ALPTDRAA

-1018 VFERLFYGPVERPGP
+1018 VFERLFYGPVERRVP
-1033 TVG
+1033 TDG